1 MDEYQIIALV
11 LMALGAAL
19 LVAEILAPTGGVLV
33 VGALVF
39 FALAVGVIMYYGTT
53 VEAVVAVGGLAVGLP
68 ASGFIAVAAWRRMAL
83 DTALDDVPTDTQAAA
98 TAETDAMKGRSG
110 KTVSPMRPSGT
121 VEFDGKRVDAM
132 TEGTMLDAGVW
143 VKCVEVRRG
152 QVIVRRMDAPPDVA
166 DIEDAGGEYPA
177 AGPKAAPPAGEAP
190 IPDAPK
196 ADEPKRPRDDFDD
209 FDIGLDKT

>member
-33 VGALVF
+33 VGSLVF

-83 DTALDDVPTDTQAAA
+83 DAALDDVLTDTQVAA

-132 TEGTMLDAGVW
+132 TEGTMLSAGVW
-143 VKCVEVRRG
+143 VRCVEVRRG
-152 QVIVRRMDAPPDVA
+152 QVIVRAMESPPDVSE
-166 DIEDAGGEYPA
+166 IEHPDAAPA
-177 AGPKAAPPAGEAP
+177 APPKAAAPPSEE
-190 IPDAPK
+190 PK
-196 ADEPKRPRDDFDD
+196 RDEPKTDTPKRPRDDFDD